1 MITQNWLIR
10 EDDMSGVTRITLSS
24 PPVNALTVDNLALL
38 TNLVAVLE
46 ADSAVRAVVLASAL
60 PVFSAG
66 LNLKD
71 AVHFDLQAQ
80 TAVVDGMD
88 QAFGALFSFRKPLIA
103 AVSGAAIAGGLF
115 PVLCAD
121 YRIATA
127 KAKFGLAEVKVG
139 VAMPFCPMEIARA
152 ALSPNDLRRLMQRG
166 AAISADKALGSG
178 LIDERVE
185 PSELLSHAHSVA
197 AEYAQLPPQTYAEIK
212 MQVRAEAIERIEKNR
227 AHRQATPALPWF
239 SPETRPAMRKL
250 IG

>member
-1 MITQNWLIR
+1 MKTQNWLTR
-10 EDDMSGVTRITLSS
+10 EDDGRGVTRITLSS
-24 PPVNALTVDNLALL
+24 PPVNALTADNLALL
-38 TNLVAVLE
+38 TNLVAALE

-71 AVHFDLQAQ
+71 AVDFDLRAQ
-80 TAVVDGMD
+80 TDVVDGMD
-88 QAFGALFSFRKPLIA
+88 QAFGALFSFPKPLIA

-127 KAKFGLAEVKVG
+127 KAKFGLAEVRVG
-139 VAMPFCPMEIARA
+139 VAMPFCPMEIARST
-152 ALSPNDLRRLMQRG
+152 LSPNDLRRLMQRG
-166 AAISADKALGSG
+166 AAISADKALASG
-178 LIDERVE
+178 LIDELVE
-185 PSELLSHAHSVA
+185 PSALLSHANSVA
-197 AEYAQLPPQTYAEIK
+197 GEYAELPPRTYAEIK

-227 AHRQATPALPWF
+227 AHRHATPALAWF
-239 SPETRPAMRKL
+239 SPETRPAMRNL